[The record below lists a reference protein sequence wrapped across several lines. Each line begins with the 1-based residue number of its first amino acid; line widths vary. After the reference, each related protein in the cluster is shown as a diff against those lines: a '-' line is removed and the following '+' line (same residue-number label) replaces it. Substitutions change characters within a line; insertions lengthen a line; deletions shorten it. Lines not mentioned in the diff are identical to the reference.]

1 MDDNGFSV
9 QENGVSAVPP
19 PIPNKLYFKIG
30 EVSQLVGV
38 EAYVLRYWESEFP
51 GLSPRKSETGQRMFR
66 RRDVELLLRIKHLLY
81 DQKFTIEGARKALQ
95 TGGKG
100 DCPRQAGPGS
110 PKRALCEIRPPP
122 GDPPPGGRDS
132 AAAVL
137 SAKGACDPF
146 CALG

>member
-1 MDDNGFSV
+1 MDKTV
-9 QENGVSAVPP
+9 LKPLEPLIQPP

-66 RRDVELLLRIKHLLY
+66 RKDVELLLRIKHLLY

-95 TGGKG
+95 TGAKE
-100 DCPRQAGPGS
+100 PS
-110 PKRALCEIRPPP
+110 PAPPSRTAQSELFPKPDPLPEIRRQVA
-122 GDPPPGGRDS
+122 DI
-132 AAAVL
+132 L
-137 SAKGACDPF
+137 TL
-146 CALG
+146 LG

>member
-1 MDDNGFSV
+1 MDEPAVNPV
-9 QENGVSAVPP
+9 QPLIAPP

-95 TGGKG
+95 TGAKESVVVKAAPAAQSELFSKP
-100 DCPRQAGPGS
+100 DPLP
-110 PKRALCEIRPPP
+110 EIR
-122 GDPPPGGRDS
+122 RQVS
-132 AAAVL
+132 EILRLL
-137 SAKGACDPF
+137 S
-146 CALG
+146 